1 MKHIFLFFEK
11 DWGTIFKLLAIYG
24 SFSRKKK
31 TCKWFYSLTSK
42 PCLISEGNKMLSN
55 STLGCRQSSKFPP
68 FTAGVGFILCYRLW
82 PYEHEFEWVTCSFVS
97 LDCNNN
103 NKIIGLLKKARAKRR
118 NKKSIPITKSN
129 SYLILEFISTK
140 ELTETPKAADC
151 YHPSEKEIWQ
161 HQTVYTLYFH
171 IVLCLQDC

>member
-31 TCKWFYSLTSK
+31 PCKWFYSLTSK

-82 PYEHEFEWVTCSFVS
+82 PYEHKFEWVTCSFVS

-103 NKIIGLLKKARAKRR
+103 NKIIGLLKKARAKWR